1 MPATLYHGSA
11 ADFMDRRELL
21 NDEIADFI
29 NNPFTE
35 PTAQNRTMQ
44 NTLFKPA
51 PDHIGGMGAD
61 KSKQFGWDA
70 VDNIDF
76 ELCMIDK
83 NKLYVDHGVQRADIS
98 QGNINYIAA
107 HWNWACVGALIVGL
121 RQNGKYVV
129 VEGQHRLM
137 AAMKRREVVTLP
149 CVLIQF
155 RDLEHEAATF
165 LAINTCRKAVSTM
178 DKHRVGTV
186 ANDADI
192 MAVNALMAR
201 VGISLVKNPS
211 GSLQT
216 SAVAVIKAYMK
227 DKGPDVM
234 AQVLGILREVQWDH
248 GIPASTIRV
257 MCYLHKNLEGGI
269 GSRFAAR
276 LIALGGQAILR
287 AERAGASLSQTPG
300 VHWPAFGVV
309 EAANK
314 GLRSRFV
321 ITKAAE

>member
-1 MPATLYHGSA
+1 
-11 ADFMDRRELL
+11 
-21 NDEIADFI
+21 
-29 NNPFTE
+29 
-35 PTAQNRTMQ
+35 MQ

-51 PDHIGGMGAD
+51 PDHMGGMGAD
-61 KSKQFGWDA
+61 KSKQHGWDA
-70 VDNIDF
+70 IESLDF

-121 RQNGKYVV
+121 RPNGKYVV

-137 AAMKRREVVTLP
+137 AAMKRREVATLP

-186 ANDADI
+186 ANDTDI
-192 MAVNALMAR
+192 LAVNALMDR
-201 VGISLVKNPS
+201 VGIKLVRKPS

-216 SAVAVIKAYMK
+216 NAVAVIKSYMK
-227 DKGPDVM
+227 DKGCDVM
-234 AQVLGILREVQWDH
+234 ALVLGALREVQWEH

-257 MCYLHKNLEGGI
+257 MCYLHKNLDGGI
-269 GSRFAAR
+269 SQRFIAR
-276 LIALGGQAILR
+276 LIALGGPAILR
-287 AERAGASLSQTPG
+287 AERTGSALSASPG
-300 VHWPAFGVV
+300 VHWPAFGLV
-309 EAANK
+309 EAVNK
-314 GLRSRFV
+314 GLKSRFS
-321 ITKAAE
+321 IKAAE